1 MKRILVYIL
10 LLSAVSLCAVKYDVY
25 SGDLTV
31 KELSDKAEIPVKKLI
46 ENLNRTD
53 ISIEKTVGEQG
64 VSQQDFQNALKNYEE
79 NIGSFYTGVV
89 VVGVGI
95 VFVSLILV
103 GFVIHQLRHLD
114 TAKEKPSK
122 RTKTVKTAVGKVTG
136 PAEHISSNA
145 IVAVVSAIYLH
156 ELEVEQQNNL
166 LLTFRRAP
174 LSMWKASN
182 IMPNNEFFQAKRGK

>member
-10 LLSAVSLCAVKYDVY
+10 LLSAVSLCAVKHDVY
-25 SGDLTV
+25 SGDATV
-31 KELSDKAEIPVKKLI
+31 KELASKAEIPVKKLI

-53 ISIEKTVGEQG
+53 ISIDKTVAEQG
-64 VSQQDFQNALKNYEE
+64 ISQQDFQDALKNYEE
-79 NIGSFYTGVV
+79 NIGSFYAGVV
-89 VVGVGI
+89 VVGIGI
-95 VFVSLILV
+95 VFISLILV
-103 GFVIHQLRHLD
+103 GFVIHQLRHLN
-114 TAKEKPSK
+114 TAKEKPS
-122 RTKTVKTAVGKVTG
+122 RRRKTVKTAVGSVTG

-182 IMPNNEFFQAKRGK
+182 IMSNNEFFQGKRGK